1 MEKVGYLGPEGS
13 YSHIAARTLRPNAE
27 LCGYSSFRLAVE
39 ALCAGVCSAVA
50 LPIENSLNGSV
61 TQVTDLLQYTEN
73 IIAFEECVVK
83 IDHRLAVLKGADYSG
98 ISRIYSHEQALAQC
112 GQFIFKSF
120 PNAELI
126 ATQSTAAGLKMLKSA
141 ADACIVGAHTDCPN
155 VVLSKENIAD
165 EKNNL
170 THFLLIKRGAAA
182 DLSAS
187 RRVYFSAT
195 CNHAAGALVGL
206 LSVIKNGGLNMTK
219 IQSRPIKDKAGEYRF
234 FVEVEGDISD
244 SHIKNVLAEIK
255 SAANSFK
262 ILGAY

>member
-1 MEKVGYLGPEGS
+1 M
-13 YSHIAARTLRPNAE
+13 
-27 LCGYSSFRLAVE
+27 
-39 ALCAGVCSAVA
+39 
-50 LPIENSLNGSV
+50 PIENSLNGSV
-61 TQVTDLLQYTEN
+61 AQVTDLLQYTEN

-126 ATQSTAAGLKMLKSA
+126 ATQSTAPGLKMLKSA
-141 ADACIVGAHTDCPN
+141 ADACIVGAHTDCQN

-234 FVEVEGDISD
+234 FVDFDG
-244 SHIKNVLAEIK
+244 NLAEPAVKNAIRGLREE
-255 SAANSFK
+255 SRSLR
-262 ILGAY
+262 ILGNY

>member
-1 MEKVGYLGPEGS
+1 
-13 YSHIAARTLRPNAE
+13 
-27 LCGYSSFRLAVE
+27 
-39 ALCAGVCSAVA
+39 
-50 LPIENSLNGSV
+50 
-61 TQVTDLLQYTEN
+61 
-73 IIAFEECVVK
+73 
-83 IDHRLAVLKGADYSG
+83 
-98 ISRIYSHEQALAQC
+98 
-112 GQFIFKSF
+112 
-120 PNAELI
+120 
-126 ATQSTAAGLKMLKSA
+126 MLKSA
-141 ADACIVGAHTDCPN
+141 ADACIVGAHTDCQN

-244 SHIKNVLAEIK
+244 LHIKNVLAEIK
-255 SAANSFK
+255 NAANSFK

>member
-1 MEKVGYLGPEGS
+1 
-13 YSHIAARTLRPNAE
+13 
-27 LCGYSSFRLAVE
+27 
-39 ALCAGVCSAVA
+39 
-50 LPIENSLNGSV
+50 
-61 TQVTDLLQYTEN
+61 
-73 IIAFEECVVK
+73 
-83 IDHRLAVLKGADYSG
+83 
-98 ISRIYSHEQALAQC
+98 
-112 GQFIFKSF
+112 
-120 PNAELI
+120 
-126 ATQSTAAGLKMLKSA
+126 MLKSA